1 MAFCMRQGQEATGG
15 AYGCGTPSGCPD
27 YGLHQSWRNNQNVS
41 SVCYWASAGEDGN
54 GQYSSARSSGAGGYL
69 LRHRLGALHAI
80 VLSGG
85 IALSAGRSA
94 VAARSIG
101 WRSGCR
107 QIGYLS
113 GPHTA
118 GLGASAA
125 VARRAGQAVGVD
137 HLQQTG
143 AGVRDVDVAGGIHRY
158 TFGLK
163 QLGANGE
170 SAAAVARHTSAGKG
184 RNGAVRELADPV
196 VETVGDVEV
205 AVGIERQPL
214 GRVELKRGGGRS
226 VAVVAGRTSAG
237 HGGDDSIGPDAA
249 HHVAIGIG
257 EKDVTGAID
266 GDALGGMDFG
276 GDSPDRSRR
285 SRRHLQCPQWCELD
299 RR

>member
-1 MAFCMRQGQEATGG
+1 MIPNLGGATGSGYSGSTMTVLRNQCPNLNTVHLAKFMAFCMRQGQEATGV

-85 IALSAGRSA
+85 IALSVGRSA

-107 QIGYLS
+107 QIGHLS

-125 VARRAGQAVGVD
+125 VAR
-137 HLQQTG
+137 
-143 AGVRDVDVAGGIHRY
+143 
-158 TFGLK
+158 
-163 QLGANGE
+163 
-170 SAAAVARHTSAGKG
+170 
-184 RNGAVRELADPV
+184 
-196 VETVGDVEV
+196 
-205 AVGIERQPL
+205 
-214 GRVELKRGGGRS
+214 
-226 VAVVAGRTSAG
+226 
-237 HGGDDSIGPDAA
+237 
-249 HHVAIGIG
+249 
-257 EKDVTGAID
+257 
-266 GDALGGMDFG
+266 
-276 GDSPDRSRR
+276 
-285 SRRHLQCPQWCELD
+285 
-299 RR
+299 